1 MYLGSWFTDD
11 GRIDSVLKLHEPA
24 HQGSVNKFTIF
35 CHTNT
40 EMPYY
45 YKSLV
50 MDAAVTSSVFYGC
63 ETWLTNDLAH
73 VTGMYGKMIKCL
85 LGDRNNT
92 SIKLC
97 QTESGKQPA
106 KHVINKRQKSFL
118 QKKMQNRDM
127 EEPFQIV
134 YEMCK
139 AANTKGFKFLQKVI
153 NGNNTVDSLE
163 KVANSIRNELTRTK
177 FQTYCTELNPDL
189 EVHDAYGKS
198 TFLPDYVRV
207 AFTRLRVMSHNL
219 RIETGRWSKVP
230 TVNRVCQC
238 DEVKVQDEKHVLLD
252 CPLSAHIRLR
262 YQMLPLESINSL
274 MKCKNVTDLCNF
286 VKDTLDV
293 YR

>member
-1 MYLGSWFTDD
+1 
-11 GRIDSVLKLHEPA
+11 
-24 HQGSVNKFTIF
+24 
-35 CHTNT
+35 
-40 EMPYY
+40 
-45 YKSLV
+45 
-50 MDAAVTSSVFYGC
+50 
-63 ETWLTNDLAH
+63 
-73 VTGMYGKMIKCL
+73 
-85 LGDRNNT
+85 
-92 SIKLC
+92 
-97 QTESGKQPA
+97 
-106 KHVINKRQKSFL
+106 
-118 QKKMQNRDM
+118 M

-139 AANTKGFKFLQKVI
+139 TANTKGFKFLQKVI

-163 KVANSIRNELTRTK
+163 KVANSIRNDLTSTK
-177 FQTYCTELNPDL
+177 LQTYCTELNPDL

-219 RIETGRWSKVP
+219 RIETGRWSNVP

-238 DEVKVQDEKHVLLD
+238 DGVKVQDEKHVLLD
-252 CPLSAHIRLR
+252 CPLSAHVRLR